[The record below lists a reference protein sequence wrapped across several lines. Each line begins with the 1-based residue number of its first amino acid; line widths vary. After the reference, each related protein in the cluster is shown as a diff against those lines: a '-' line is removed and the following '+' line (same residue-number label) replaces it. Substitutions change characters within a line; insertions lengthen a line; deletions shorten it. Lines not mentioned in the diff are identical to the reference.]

1 MINYNYKIKILCNIE
16 CIEKKPNNIEKLPYH
31 PKHPVIG
38 CYLELNNKYIKHN
51 KRRPRNKNPSNIIIE
66 DIRRRY
72 NYIHKII
79 IVYQETI
86 IKDNQFNYK
95 YKFTYLEFLCKN
107 DNELSCD
114 DIKEFI
120 DYLKELGFSYKNYT
134 KIKYIKLEKNR
145 TPNIN
150 IYTYIIRDITEPTIS
165 FPLNKNIDI
174 YNNFISSIKDCL
186 ITLPIQSEN
195 IDYINNSSYSTR
207 VLYENATSR
216 T

>member
-16 CIEKKPNNIEKLPYH
+16 YIEKEPNNIEKLPYH
-31 PKHPVIG
+31 PIHPVIG

-79 IVYQETI
+79 IVYQEII

-134 KIKYIKLEKNR
+134 KIKYIKLKKNR
-145 TPNIN
+145 TPNKN
-150 IYTYIIRDITEPTIS
+150 IYTYIIRIRC
-165 FPLNKNIDI
+165 
-174 YNNFISSIKDCL
+174 SIKACL
-186 ITLPIQSEN
+186 ITLPIQRKN
-195 IDYINNSSYSTR
+195 IEYINNSSYSTR

>member
-1 MINYNYKIKILCNIE
+1 
-16 CIEKKPNNIEKLPYH
+16 
-31 PKHPVIG
+31 
-38 CYLELNNKYIKHN
+38 
-51 KRRPRNKNPSNIIIE
+51 
-66 DIRRRY
+66 
-72 NYIHKII
+72 
-79 IVYQETI
+79 
-86 IKDNQFNYK
+86 
-95 YKFTYLEFLCKN
+95 
-107 DNELSCD
+107 LSCD

>member
-16 CIEKKPNNIEKLPYH
+16 CIEKKPNNIEKPLYH
-31 PKHPVIG
+31 PKHPVVG

-51 KRRPRNKNPSNIIIE
+51 KRRPRKKNPSNIIIE

-86 IKDNQFNYK
+86 IKDNQFN
-95 YKFTYLEFLCKN
+95 
-107 DNELSCD
+107 
-114 DIKEFI
+114 
-120 DYLKELGFSYKNYT
+120 
-134 KIKYIKLEKNR
+134 
-145 TPNIN
+145 
-150 IYTYIIRDITEPTIS
+150 YTYIIRDITEPTIS

-195 IDYINNSSYSTR
+195 IEYINNSSYSTR